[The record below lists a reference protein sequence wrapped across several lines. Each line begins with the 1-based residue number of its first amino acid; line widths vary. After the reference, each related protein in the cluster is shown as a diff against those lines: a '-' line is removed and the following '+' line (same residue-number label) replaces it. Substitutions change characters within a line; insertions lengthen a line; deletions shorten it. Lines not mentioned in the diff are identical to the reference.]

1 MIAPWAK
8 DEVAGA
14 NFGDARLDN
23 RFAILSST
31 LGSRPNLSIPA
42 ACRGRAEMKAAYR
55 FFDNGKVRFEKILE
69 PHIAETKVRMAECPV
84 VLMVQDSSEM
94 DFTRPEQIVNGV
106 GEWDGAPR
114 GFVLHETQA
123 FTPDGIPLGTARAE
137 TINRVDGVSRA
148 SAAEKGRKRKQTPIE
163 DKESMRRLTG
173 LREARRVA
181 QDSPGAVQCVRVAD
195 GESDIDELFAE
206 PRGERP
212 VHRRIR
218 GCQDRAIDGGQARRR
233 RDEVLATPALHG
245 VELTIRGREAKTA
258 AEDRAR
264 RQNRTT
270 RQAKVEVRA
279 TSLTPRPPHRHDREL
294 PPVTVNVVLVREM
307 SPPPGETPVEWIPVT
322 TPPIDTPEQVRTI
335 VEYDCARRCV
345 GILFRT
351 LKSGCR
357 IERRRFE
364 DIDRVS
370 PGLGL
375 CLIVAWRT
383 LFVCRMGRSC
393 PDLDCEA
400 IFEPSEWKAEWMAV
414 KRKKPPKQMPRLSEM
429 VHLVASLWGTI
440 ERPESEPGTQTLW
453 IGIRRMHDLA
463 RARDRFGP
471 EAKIRV
477 E

>member
-23 RFAILSST
+23 RFAILLST

-55 FFDNGKVRFEKILE
+55 FFDNGKVRFEKVLE

-123 FTPDGIPLGTARAE
+123 FTRDGIPLGTARAE

-195 GESDIDELFAE
+195 SESDIDEL
-206 PRGERP
+206 
-212 VHRRIR
+212 
-218 GCQDRAIDGGQARRR
+218 
-233 RDEVLATPALHG
+233 
-245 VELTIRGREAKTA
+245 
-258 AEDRAR
+258 
-264 RQNRTT
+264 
-270 RQAKVEVRA
+270 
-279 TSLTPRPPHRHDREL
+279 
-294 PPVTVNVVLVREM
+294 
-307 SPPPGETPVEWIPVT
+307 
-322 TPPIDTPEQVRTI
+322 
-335 VEYDCARRCV
+335 
-345 GILFRT
+345 
-351 LKSGCR
+351 
-357 IERRRFE
+357 
-364 DIDRVS
+364 
-370 PGLGL
+370 
-375 CLIVAWRT
+375 
-383 LFVCRMGRSC
+383 
-393 PDLDCEA
+393 
-400 IFEPSEWKAEWMAV
+400 
-414 KRKKPPKQMPRLSEM
+414 
-429 VHLVASLWGTI
+429 
-440 ERPESEPGTQTLW
+440 
-453 IGIRRMHDLA
+453 
-463 RARDRFGP
+463 